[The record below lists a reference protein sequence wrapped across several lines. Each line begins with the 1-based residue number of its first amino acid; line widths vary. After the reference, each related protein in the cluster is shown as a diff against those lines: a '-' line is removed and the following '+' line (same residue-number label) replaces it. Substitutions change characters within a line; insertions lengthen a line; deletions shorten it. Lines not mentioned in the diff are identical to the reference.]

1 MWHLNDHSQVVLM
14 LLLSSSLV
22 LVRDTFEKRNV
33 KDLELQAMPIILL
46 CYYTMGKTI
55 KQENSFQWGEN
66 QNFIII
72 KNNNKN
78 GRNILSIPSLVW
90 ATSSAYSTFWNDE
103 LAGEKNIFQMF
114 SVFVSG
120 IYFIMLYPEGLFNGN
135 KWYTKY
141 DQRGKLLIVQI

>member
-55 KQENSFQWGEN
+55 KQENSFQ
-66 QNFIII
+66 
-72 KNNNKN
+72 
-78 GRNILSIPSLVW
+78 
-90 ATSSAYSTFWNDE
+90 
-103 LAGEKNIFQMF
+103 
-114 SVFVSG
+114 
-120 IYFIMLYPEGLFNGN
+120 
-135 KWYTKY
+135 
-141 DQRGKLLIVQI
+141 

>member
-33 KDLELQAMPIILL
+33 KDLELQAMPIIHLY
-46 CYYTMGKTI
+46 YYTTGKTI

-141 DQRGKLLIVQI
+141 DQRGKLWIVQI